1 MSEKGGPTA
10 QTARPGG
17 EEPPRSVKW
26 SWGEKPPQLYL
37 LCALAVLS
45 APVGLLAPDR
55 FSVLLLT
62 IGGLALL
69 TNPVSGLGPIKRQL
83 YLYPLLAFVIWVGL
97 SLFWS
102 DGGRQA
108 VDGFLKLAIFSGFGI
123 LLITYARELREKDKH
138 LLGRWLVPT
147 VWAFCALFLFD
158 RLTDKPL
165 TSLLVADADSALPG
179 AALLLLSW
187 PAAGIL
193 FHTDRPVQ
201 ALALLMTAGLVQ
213 AGADAQEIVLAWL
226 AGGATAGLA
235 AVLPRVT
242 AGLLGAGSAIAIF
255 AAPIL
260 AAQTGLFQK
269 LSPGAKA
276 ISEAIS
282 NHPLLGGGLDAALSI
297 AGGLPQQ
304 GSAVLQVWHDLGLV
318 GAAILGAL
326 VLMLAF
332 SARTGPPA
340 PRAARTGLL
349 ATALTLAFVGQ
360 GAWQSWW
367 VAALFITGAFA
378 AALPD
383 RVRNR

>member
-10 QTARPGG
+10 QKARPGG

-37 LCALAVLS
+37 LCALAFLS
-45 APVGLLAPDR
+45 TPVGLLAPDH

-69 TNPVSGLGPIKRQL
+69 TNPVSGMGPIKRQL
-83 YLYPLLAFVIWVGL
+83 YLYPLLAFLIWAGL

-102 DGGRQA
+102 YGDRQA
-108 VDGFLKLAIFSGFGI
+108 VDRFLKFAIFTGFGV

-138 LLGRWLVPT
+138 LLGRWLVAT
-147 VWAFCALFLFD
+147 VWAYCALFLFD
-158 RLTDKPL
+158 RVTDNPL
-165 TSLLVADADSALPG
+165 TGLLTTDAGSALPG
-179 AALLLLSW
+179 TVLLLLSW

-193 FHTDRPVQ
+193 FHNDRPVQ
-201 ALALLMTAGLVQ
+201 ALVLLMTAGLVQ
-213 AGADAQEIVLAWL
+213 VGAEAQEIVLAWL

-242 AGLLGAGSAIAIF
+242 AGTLGPGSAIAIF

-260 AAQTGLFQK
+260 AAQTGLFQR
-269 LSPGAKA
+269 LSPGAKE
-276 ISEAIS
+276 ISQAIS
-282 NHPLLGGGLDAALSI
+282 NHPLLGRGLDAASSTM
-297 AGGLPQQ
+297 GSLPQK
-304 GSAVLQVWHDLGLV
+304 GSAVLQVWLDLGIV
-318 GAAILGAL
+318 GAAILAAL
-326 VLMLAF
+326 VVTLAF
-332 SARTGPPA
+332 GARTGPPA
-340 PRAARTGLL
+340 IRAARMGLL
-349 ATALTLAFVGQ
+349 AAALVTVYFGH
-360 GAWQSWW
+360 GAWQNWF
-367 VAALFITGAFA
+367 VATLFIAGAFA